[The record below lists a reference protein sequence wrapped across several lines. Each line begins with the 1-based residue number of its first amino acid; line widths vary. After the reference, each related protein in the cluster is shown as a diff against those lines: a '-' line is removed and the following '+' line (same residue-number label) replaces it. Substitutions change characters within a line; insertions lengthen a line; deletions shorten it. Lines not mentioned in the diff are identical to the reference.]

1 MGELDA
7 CSGASVIGAGFR
19 SGATRAKPNPT
30 TGHHQWAESKWGV
43 CDRGEWGDAIIHLFE
58 SAAVCDSRRCF
69 AGMGMFRSS
78 NRRLAFKRV
87 AAVDASHRSAGA
99 ASSSCSTRSS
109 SSCSAAC
116 GCVSAAW
123 DGDLP
128 TTVSCYRYISCSRGC
143 RSRISPWGV
152 AGCSGD
158 QRDRQDCKRRT
169 TGAPVW
175 RLLLLRPWIPAMVI

>member
-30 TGHHQWAESKWGV
+30 TGHHQWAESKWGA
-43 CDRGEWGDAIIHLFE
+43 CDRGEWGDAILHLFE

-78 NRRLAFKRV
+78 NRRLAFERV

-99 ASSSCSTRSS
+99 GSTSSWSS
-109 SSCSAAC
+109 SSCSAAHC
-116 GCVSAAW
+116 YLSAAR

-128 TTVSCYRYISCSRGC
+128 TTVSGRRIRASCSRGPRASISSRGCARC
-143 RSRISPWGV
+143 RS
-152 AGCSGD
+152 D
-158 QRDRQDCKRRT
+158 QRDRQDRERSL
-169 TGAPVW
+169 TGTPVW
-175 RLLLLRPWIPAMVI
+175 RFLLLRPRIPAMVI